1 MRMGNGAGAIRQ
13 EVWRFTPRTF
23 QEAMEA
29 CEQVQRGPLKLK
41 GVAELG
47 VTKQKKKKKDK
58 DKARLLEAMGTSK
71 KNEEEERRGLDKR
84 TPAQAAFEKRQEKRQ
99 MERVLKKASRTH
111 KQRGED
117 FSRHLD
123 ARTEHCDFPKVS
135 WSREQA
141 RPGYRWH
148 RGGADGD
155 VAVMFGAL
163 VSSGNILAHTSLRLL
178 LRQCFSKLCVLIL
191 ELD

>member
-1 MRMGNGAGAIRQ
+1 
-13 EVWRFTPRTF
+13 
-23 QEAMEA
+23 MEA

-41 GVAELG
+41 GVTELG

-123 ARTEHCDFPKVS
+123 ARTEHCNFPKS
-135 WSREQA
+135 AGAGSRPAPGTGGIEEEQTA
-141 RPGYRWH
+141 
-148 RGGADGD
+148 
-155 VAVMFGAL
+155 
-163 VSSGNILAHTSLRLL
+163 TSRLCLGPWYLLETFLRTHP
-178 LRQCFSKLCVLIL
+178 CVFC
-191 ELD
+191 